1 MLYSAICSR
10 ARVLREAYTRI
21 VEPVMGHSR
30 GMELLSAMEAARFHQ
45 DPWRVCTLLSRLASE
60 FRDARAC
67 VLGPLA
73 RRAPKTCETIVSLEG
88 LENAEPGLAS
98 LSSVV
103 VGDLDSGDPYTL
115 AELCSN
121 RVCLLHV
128 HGDNLEKYR
137 DFSRMLRGNYIST
150 SQAYCVW
157 PVLGIG
163 GYTDGDRAVLA
174 PALFG
179 ARRIEV
185 YGFDFSK
192 PCWRHKAHGTGDPR
206 VKALKLRL
214 ARAIIELGARRL
226 GYSITW
232 RDGVLVLSR

>member
-1 MLYSAICSR
+1 M
-10 ARVLREAYTRI
+10 
-21 VEPVMGHSR
+21 
-30 GMELLSAMEAARFHQ
+30 
-45 DPWRVCTLLSRLASE
+45 
-60 FRDARAC
+60 
-67 VLGPLA
+67 
-73 RRAPKTCETIVSLEG
+73 
-88 LENAEPGLAS
+88 
-98 LSSVV
+98 SSVV

-137 DFSRMLRGNYIST
+137 DFSRMLRGNYIPT

-157 PVLGIG
+157 PVLGMG

-192 PCWRHKAHGTGDPR
+192 PSLRHKAHGASDLR
-206 VKALKLRL
+206 VKALKLEL
-214 ARAIIELGARRL
+214 ARAIIEIGARQL
-226 GYSITW
+226 GYAIA
-232 RDGVLVLSR
+232 RGDGVLVLSRCEN